1 MILVMSKVGQLSD
14 EFKKE
19 VKESGSKKNI
29 LGTVTALIAI
39 VLVFGTIGIATY
51 ELIFKPDKI
60 QQKSADEKIESRP
73 EAQVETPTT
82 GTTTPSATATST
94 PAPAITTPPTTT
106 TQPTYTNYTV
116 VTGDTYSSIA
126 NANNLSS
133 ASLMQYNNTTSE
145 DLQIGQVIKI
155 PKQ

>member
-1 MILVMSKVGQLSD
+1 MKKDGSQLSD

-19 VKESGSKKNI
+19 IKESGSKKNI

-39 VLVFGTIGIATY
+39 VLVFGTIGVASY
-51 ELIFKPDKI
+51 ELIFKPDKV

-73 EAQVETPTT
+73 DSAVQTPATDTT
-82 GTTTPSATATST
+82 PAATTPAPTATTPSTTAT
-94 PAPAITTPPTTT
+94 TTSDT
-106 TQPTYTNYTV
+106 YTV
-116 VTGDTYSSIA
+116 VAGDTYSSIA

-133 ASLMQYNNTTSE
+133 AELMQYNNSTSE

-155 PKQ
+155 PKK